1 MAYMCPKIHGRPNYN
16 SRICLKK
23 NSLGAKVCIPMLCLF
38 IYPKEVKKKKESLL
52 VFTKATR
59 KKWEMTNKL
68 VHTN

>member
-38 IYPKEVKKKKESLL
+38 IYPKEVKKKEKFIGIYESH
-52 VFTKATR
+52 
-59 KKWEMTNKL
+59 KKK
-68 VHTN
+68 VGDD